1 MQVRPNESVFIG
13 NIKALRP
20 QADGWGAEI
29 DLGIVKNLSDAK
41 QDFVQ
46 CKPGEDITV
55 FVPNPKGIAEG
66 DRVRVTATLN
76 AGPTGGAVVARS
88 IVPDQSGA

>member
-29 DLGIVKNLSDAK
+29 DLGILKNLSDAQ

-46 CKPGEDITV
+46 CKPGEDLTV
-55 FVPNPKGIAEG
+55 FVPNPSGISKG

-76 AGPTGGAVVARS
+76 AGPTGGAVVARA
-88 IVPDQSGA
+88 IEKDKSGK